1 MKTEVTFREGRPAAD
16 MTRDEVVTWLLG
28 SAGSTGIGSGLA
40 VTWLI
45 TSAVDGLTEGREL
58 EVETPLGLYALTV
71 TVSGRWYRR
80 VRTYH
85 AEERS

>member
-28 SAGSTGIGSGLA
+28 SLGPMTFSSGIAASWT
-40 VTWLI
+40 V
-45 TSAVDGLTEGREL
+45 SAVVDNLKGGREL
-58 EVETPLGLYALTV
+58 PVETGDGCYLLSV
-71 TVSGRWYRR
+71 TTERRWFRR

-85 AEERS
+85 VRETS